1 MILKQYVKPWGN
13 ISALGSRYEHDSRDV
28 TETSIQEL
36 SLPVNI
42 QKAQIKHPRAIP
54 CIIRF
59 SDADSM
65 YAADNSRNTTSSEGE
80 QRSDSGTG
88 NQIFITLL
96 PIWFFR
102 ITFRLHC
109 KTVYEH

>member
-1 MILKQYVKPWGN
+1 M
-13 ISALGSRYEHDSRDV
+13 
-28 TETSIQEL
+28 

-42 QKAQIKHPRAIP
+42 QKAQIKHPRAIT
-54 CIIRF
+54 CITRF

-65 YAADNSRNTTSSEGE
+65 YAADKTKNTTSSGGE
-80 QRSDSGTG
+80 QWSDAGKG

-102 ITFRLHC
+102 ITFRLLC
-109 KTVYEH
+109 KSVYEEPESQRKIIQ